1 MAELTFTLIHGLR
14 TGKGTTD
21 EMLHKDVTL
30 RELTSRDVIESQ
42 LASERVVIGDN
53 GKAVAY
59 CSEVMMGLE
68 MMRRQ
73 IKRIGEIPGAGHESN
88 LCSASGR
95 FEVADR
101 KGSGDG

>member
-1 MAELTFTLIHGLR
+1 MAELTFPLVHGLR

-68 MMRRQ
+68 TVSYTHLDVYKRQ
-73 IKRIGEIPGAGHESN
+73 VLHSPGLVGV
-88 LCSASGR
+88 C
-95 FEVADR
+95 
-101 KGSGDG
+101 